1 MLNRQNKIL
10 LTSWLILFVLLP
22 GCQQADSYEEKAA
35 PAQNERKAKSGLMED
50 KRIYQEESQEVV
62 DMYIT
67 IPKNNNESFYE
78 LNHWYDLNSTN
89 TDGPSLDVVFSL
101 DGKREKAQGLSTA
114 QTNATMSIRGRSTRV
129 APQKSYKIKLKD
141 SAGLWKG
148 QRTLNLNKH
157 SYDMTRVRNKLSFD
171 LFQNI
176 PDIASFRTSFVHLYV
191 KDETEGNDM
200 AEFKDYGLYTH
211 IEQGNERY
219 LAAHGLD
226 PNGQLYKA
234 ENFEFFRYPDEIK
247 MADNKAYDKK
257 LFEQRLEIH
266 GSEDHQKLIKM
277 LEDVNDYKI
286 PINDVIDKHFDRDNY
301 ETWLAA
307 NLLMG
312 NTDVIAQN
320 FYLYSPLNDEKWFF
334 LPWDYDGAWGWG
346 DNESSEESP
355 EWQDGISLFWGVS
368 LHKRFLKDPRNVESL
383 TAKMKEL
390 SKIIN
395 EENTKE
401 YLTTYRKIV
410 EPFIQRQPDVNF
422 LPMKAESF
430 SKAFDALAAV
440 PTREY
445 QDSLDSLEFPMPF
458 FLNDAKVSDGRIT
471 FTWEHSY
478 DLQMDDLSY
487 TVEISKNPDFQNP
500 LVKKEQLRAASF
512 STETLP
518 AGTYYWK
525 VIAYDSKGNSKMA
538 FDAYEDDDGNIFHG
552 VQAFRVE

>member
-1 MLNRQNKIL
+1 
-10 LTSWLILFVLLP
+10 
-22 GCQQADSYEEKAA
+22 
-35 PAQNERKAKSGLMED
+35 
-50 KRIYQEESQEVV
+50 
-62 DMYIT
+62 MYIT
-67 IPKNNNESFYE
+67 IPKDNNDSFYE
-78 LNHWYDLNSTN
+78 LNHWYDLNSSN
-89 TDGPSLDVVFSL
+89 TDSPSLDVVFSL
-101 DGKREKAQGLSTA
+101 NGKKEEAPGLSTA
-114 QTNATMSIRGRSTRV
+114 QTNATMSIRGRSNRV

-171 LFQNI
+171 MFKNI
-176 PDIASFRTSFVHLYV
+176 PDIASFRTTFVHLYV
-191 KDETEGNDM
+191 KDETEGN
-200 AEFKDYGLYTH
+200 ALSEFKDYGLYTH

-219 LAAHGLD
+219 LAARGLD

-247 MADNKAYDKK
+247 MADNEGYDKK

-266 GSEDHQKLIKM
+266 GSEDHQKLIEM
-277 LEDVNDYKI
+277 LEDVNDYKM

-301 ETWLAA
+301 ETWLAV
-307 NLLMG
+307 NLLMD
-312 NTDVIAQN
+312 NTDVVSQN
-320 FYLYSPLNDEKWFF
+320 FYLYSPLNDNKWYFI
-334 LPWDYDGAWGWG
+334 PWDYDAAWGWE
-346 DNESSEESP
+346 DEESSIEFPDWE
-355 EWQDGISLFWGVS
+355 DGIGLFWGVS
-368 LHKRFLKDPRNVESL
+368 LHNRFLKDQRNVESL
-383 TAKMKEL
+383 SAKMEEL

-445 QDSLDSLEFPMPF
+445 QDYLDSLENPMPF
-458 FLNDAKVSDGRIT
+458 FLNAANVSAGGIT
-471 FTWEHSY
+471 LTWEHSY

-487 TVEISKNPDFQNP
+487 TVEISNNPDFQNP

-518 AGTYYWK
+518 AGIYYWK
-525 VIAYDSKGNSKMA
+525 VIAYDSKGNSQKA
-538 FDAYEDDDGNIFHG
+538 FDAYEDDDGNIYHG